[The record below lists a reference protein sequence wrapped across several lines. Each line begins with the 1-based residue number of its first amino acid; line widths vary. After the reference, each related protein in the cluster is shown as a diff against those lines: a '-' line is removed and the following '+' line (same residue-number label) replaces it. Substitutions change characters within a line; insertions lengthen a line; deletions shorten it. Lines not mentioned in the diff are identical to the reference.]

1 MIQAGHHRMNDTIV
15 INEGT
20 TFMVTDNMGNVPRGT
35 PLGLFR
41 SDTRYLNKYILKV
54 NNSDLVPL
62 SFTRRGYIANISLT
76 NPELT
81 GTDGKTVPEGTLHIL
96 RTMFISTNFYEKLFV
111 KNTNSFPVKLKLAIS
126 YDTDFKDIFEVKGIS
141 QPRRGLRA
149 IIEGEEGKNIIL
161 RYEGL
166 DNVIRRSEF
175 YFKPIPEIYWD
186 TAIFN
191 VDVEP
196 YETREIDIEVVMTLG
211 GVPVIRQEYGVAKK
225 EIEQSYNVWQQGLT
239 QIATDNDLLNSVI
252 ETCILDLR
260 SLIINTKKG
269 LLVPAAGIPWYDT
282 IFGRDS
288 LITSLQTLMLNPT
301 LSQST
306 LRFLTIYTGN
316 KIDTWTD
323 EQPGKILH
331 EIREGE
337 LANLHHIPH
346 TPYYGTIDA
355 TLLYLILLS
364 ESHRWMGDTYL
375 LSDLKS
381 GAENAAQWIDDY
393 GDLDKDGFVEYIRLS
408 EKLGLVNQGWKDSH
422 DSIVFSNGDLAAP
435 PIALSEVQ
443 GYAYDARLRFAE
455 LYPETDLARRMKS
468 TSESM
473 RHKFNEDFWMEKKGY
488 FAEALD
494 KDKRLV
500 DSITT
505 NPCHCLWSGIVD
517 KNKARKMASRIME
530 EDMFSGWG
538 VRTLSSAEKAYDP
551 QSYHNGSIWPHDNS
565 IIAWG
570 LKNYGFAEES
580 NKIITALLDS
590 SRHFD
595 YRLPELFCGYPRE
608 EGKPPVI
615 YHSTCSPQ
623 AWASGSIILFIQTM
637 LGLYPDAA
645 NNVLYVKPELP
656 EWLKY
661 ITVKN
666 MRIGKSTI
674 NLEFRR
680 VGDKTTFDVIGN
692 PGNMR
697 VEGL

>member
-1 MIQAGHHRMNDTIV
+1 MNETIV

-20 TFMVTDNMGNVPRGT
+20 TFMVTDSLGNVPRGS

-41 SDTRYLNKYILKV
+41 SDTRYLNKYVLRI
-54 NNSDLVPL
+54 NGRDMIPL

-76 NPELT
+76 NPELK
-81 GTDGKTVPEGTLHIL
+81 GPDIPVDPAYQAVPEGTLHIL

-111 KNTNSFPVKLKLAIS
+111 KNTNSFPVRLKMALS
-126 YDTDFKDIFEVKGIS
+126 YDTDFRDIFEVKGEAKA
-141 QPRRGLRA
+141 RRGLRA
-149 IIEGEEGKNIIL
+149 IIEGDEGKNIIL

-166 DNVIRRSEF
+166 DNVIRRTEF
-175 YFKPIPEIYWD
+175 YFKPLPDIFWD
-186 TAIFN
+186 TAVF
-191 VDVEP
+191 DVEVAP

-211 GVPVIRQEYGVAKK
+211 GVPVMRQEYGVAKK
-225 EIEQSYNVWQQGLT
+225 EIEQSYDQWMRGLT
-239 QIATDNDLLNSVI
+239 QISTDSDVMNSVI
-252 ETCILDLR
+252 ETSILDLR

-306 LRFLTIYTGN
+306 LRFLTIYQGN
-316 KIDTWTD
+316 KVDTWTD

-346 TPYYGTIDA
+346 TPYYGTVDA
-355 TLLYLILLS
+355 TLLYLILMS
-364 ESHRWMGDTYL
+364 ESNRWLGDRQL
-375 LSDLKS
+375 LSDLKA
-381 GAENAAQWIDDY
+381 GAEGAARWITDY
-393 GDLDKDGFVEYIRLS
+393 GDLDNDEFVEYIRLS

-422 DSIVFSNGDLAAP
+422 DSIVFSDGRLAQP

-443 GYAYDARLRFAE
+443 GYACDARLRYAE
-455 LYPETDLARRMKS
+455 MYPDSDLAARLR
-468 TSESM
+468 SESSAF
-473 RHKFNEDFWMEKKGY
+473 RAKFEQAFWMENKGFY
-488 FAEALD
+488 AEALD
-494 KDKRLV
+494 KDKQQV
-500 DSITT
+500 DSITS
-505 NPCHCLWSGIVD
+505 NPGHCFWSGLVD
-517 KNKARKMASRIME
+517 KGKAAKVAKRLLE
-530 EDMFSGWG
+530 PDMFSGWG
-538 VRTLSSAEKAYDP
+538 IRTLSTNEKAYDP
-551 QSYHNGSIWPHDNS
+551 QSYHDGSIWPHDNS

-570 LKNYGFAEES
+570 LKSYGFAEEA
-580 NKIITALLDS
+580 NQVIGALIEAS
-590 SRHFD
+590 KHFD

-608 EGKPPVI
+608 PGKPPII

-623 AWASGSIILFIQTM
+623 AWASGSTILFIQTM
-637 LGLYPDAA
+637 LGLYPDAPDG
-645 NNVLYVKPELP
+645 VLYVNPTLP

-661 ITVKN
+661 VTVKN
-666 MRIGKSTI
+666 LRVGSQSI

-680 VGDKTTFDVIGN
+680 VGDKTTWDVIGSR
-692 PGNMR
+692 GNIR